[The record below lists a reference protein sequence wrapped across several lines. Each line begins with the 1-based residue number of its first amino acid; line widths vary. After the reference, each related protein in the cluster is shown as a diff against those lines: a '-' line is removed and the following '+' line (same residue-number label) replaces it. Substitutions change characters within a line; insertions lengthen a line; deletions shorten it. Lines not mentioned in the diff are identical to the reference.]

1 MTSQEW
7 ITHLIIVAT
16 TATIV
21 GLAPPVSAQPS
32 QGPLQGRPAEPART
46 PADEAIWAAN
56 ESVWRGG
63 SVGENYHLEIAGGLW
78 NPTPAIS
85 ASSEQFG
92 IIGTT
97 IDFGS
102 DLGMVRQRH
111 GEMRLTLKP
120 GRRHKLRLHWLP
132 MQYRQSA
139 ILQREIVFQGIKYNV
154 GIPVD
159 SSLTWNAWR
168 FGYELDVIVRER
180 GFLGLILEA
189 KYTDVQAELN
199 SPVAFEYA
207 RARAPIPAVGAIAR
221 VYISRFTPI
230 TAEFTAFQMP
240 ADVIADYSAHLVDYD
255 IYGTVNLT
263 NMFGISIGYRSMDMR
278 YVLDR
283 DVGDFQVKGVYFSGA
298 FRF

>member
-1 MTSQEW
+1 MTSLR
-7 ITHLIIVAT
+7 HLVRVVILAT
-16 TATIV
+16 TTGIL
-21 GLAPPVSAQPS
+21 GLALPASGQTAH
-32 QGPLQGRPAEPART
+32 GPIRPDEPTRT
-46 PADEAIWAAN
+46 ATAPDEAIWAAN

-63 SVGENYHLEIAGGLW
+63 SVGEDYHLEVTGGLW

-97 IDFGS
+97 IDFGN

-111 GEMRLTLKP
+111 GEMRLTFKP
-120 GRRHKLRLHWLP
+120 GRRHKLRVHWMP
-132 MQYRQSA
+132 MRYQQSA
-139 ILQREIVFQGIKYNV
+139 VLQREIVFQGIEYNL
-154 GIPVD
+154 GLPVD

-180 GFLGLILEA
+180 GFVGLILEA

-207 RARAPIPAVGAIAR
+207 RARAPIPAVGAIGR
-221 VYISRFTPI
+221 VYITRFTPI
-230 TAEFTAFQMP
+230 TVEFTAFKMP
-240 ADVIADYSAHLVDYD
+240 EDLVADYSAQLVDYD

-263 NMFGISIGYRSMDMR
+263 EMVGLNIGYRSMDMR
-278 YVLDR
+278 YLLDR
-283 DVGDFQVKGVYFSGA
+283 DVGDFRVKGIYFSGA

>member
-1 MTSQEW
+1 MTPLRR
-7 ITHLIIVAT
+7 LIRVVIVAT
-16 TATIV
+16 TGSV
-21 GLAPPVSAQPS
+21 LSLALPAAGQTS
-32 QGPLQGRPAEPART
+32 QGPLRPGEPTRAVPR
-46 PADEAIWAAN
+46 EAIWAVN
-56 ESVWRGG
+56 ESVWSGRA
-63 SVGENYHLEIAGGLW
+63 VGEDYHVQLTGGLW

-92 IIGTT
+92 IVGTT

-111 GEMRLTLKP
+111 GEVRLTFKP
-120 GRRHKLRLHWLP
+120 GRRHKLRVHWLP
-132 MQYRQSA
+132 MRYQQSA
-139 ILQREIVFQGIKYNV
+139 VLQREIVFQGIRYNL

-180 GFLGLILEA
+180 GFLGLILET
-189 KYTDVQAELN
+189 KYTDVRAELD

-207 RARAPIPAVGAIAR
+207 RARAPMPAIGAIGR
-221 VYISRFTPI
+221 VYVTRFTPI
-230 TAEFTAFQMP
+230 TVEFTAFKMP
-240 ADVIADYSAHLVDYD
+240 EDLVAGYSARLVDYD

-263 NMFGISIGYRSMDMR
+263 KMIGLNVGYRSMDMR
-278 YVLDR
+278 YLFDQ
-283 DVGDFQVKGVYFSGA
+283 DVGNFQVKGIYFSGA